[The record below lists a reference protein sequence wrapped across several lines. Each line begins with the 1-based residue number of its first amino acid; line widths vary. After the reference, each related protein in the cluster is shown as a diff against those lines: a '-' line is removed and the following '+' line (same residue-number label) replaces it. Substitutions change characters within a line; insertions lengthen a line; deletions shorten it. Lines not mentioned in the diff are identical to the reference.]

1 MQQWLSFLLWINLIY
16 YKSNPDFV
24 HPEISHDHKFMQ
36 SNFFSNN
43 RYEQCDVYQCQIHVQ
58 VIKKTYLL
66 FPSIFHFFEGSSSSL
81 CYKNFWTI
89 YAKSIE
95 EVADWLMESV
105 IHCFLFCYVNCFC
118 YTFLLMFCWVSVKK
132 WKKLLKIDS
141 FFLYLSGSCINIFWT
156 KNG

>member
-1 MQQWLSFLLWINLIY
+1 
-16 YKSNPDFV
+16 
-24 HPEISHDHKFMQ
+24 
-36 SNFFSNN
+36 
-43 RYEQCDVYQCQIHVQ
+43 
-58 VIKKTYLL
+58 
-66 FPSIFHFFEGSSSSL
+66 
-81 CYKNFWTI
+81 
-89 YAKSIE
+89 
-95 EVADWLMESV
+95 MESV